1 VSTITMGLE
10 IKDRTSQGMIAVE
23 NIPNQEIDL
32 ET

>member
-1 VSTITMGLE
+1 MGLE

-32 ET
+32 ETWN